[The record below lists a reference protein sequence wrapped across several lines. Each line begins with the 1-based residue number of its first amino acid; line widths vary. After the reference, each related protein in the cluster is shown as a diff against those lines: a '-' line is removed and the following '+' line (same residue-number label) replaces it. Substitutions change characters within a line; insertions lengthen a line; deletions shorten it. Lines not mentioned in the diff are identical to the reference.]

1 MAERSIKHASFVIE
15 RSYDASPAEV
25 FAAWAD
31 PAAKARWFSGPE
43 EWEAEPHEVDF
54 RVGGH
59 EVSIGGPKG
68 GPVHTSSCASRAPAR
83 YSTLLR
89 SSRDVAARAGFPGG
103 RLTPPER
110 G

>member
-1 MAERSIKHASFVIE
+1 MAERSIKHAGFVIE

-68 GPVHTSSCASRAPAR
+68 GPVHTSSCASRHR
-83 YSTLLR
+83 LVTRR
-89 SSRDVAARAGFPGG
+89 SCARAETWQ
-103 RLTPPER
+103 LELVSQAVD
-110 G
+110 